1 MSPVP
6 TRWRTTLEDQLAD
19 ARRRLETAQQ
29 QLAAGDGGRA
39 LQAAYPAVVAA
50 ATVRVWFESPPWQRS
65 IPADEMQRRVREAF
79 PGRFGA
85 LAILD
90 IRDVLTSPWTPEA
103 ARPYVEEAAAFV
115 TETEQML
122 TTWLA
127 RV

>member
-79 PGRFGA
+79 PGRFAA

-90 IRDVLTSPWTPEA
+90 IRDVLTSPWTAEA

-115 TETEQML
+115 TETEHML

>member
-19 ARRRLETAQQ
+19 ARRRLESAHQ
-29 QLAAGDGGRA
+29 QLKAGDGGRA

-50 ATVRVWFESPPWQRS
+50 ATVRVWFDSPPWQRS

-90 IRDVLTSPWTPEA
+90 IRDVLTSPWTAEA
-103 ARPYVEEAAAFV
+103 ARPYVEEASAFV
-115 TETEQML
+115 SETEQML
-122 TTWLA
+122 TSWLA